1 MKFWNLKSGYDM
13 QVILFPDFRLISGED
28 SYTLH
33 SKSQPFGVFKND
45 ATYEKIS

>member
-28 SYTLH
+28 SSTMH
-33 SKSQPFGVFKND
+33 SISRPFDVFKN
-45 ATYEKIS
+45 